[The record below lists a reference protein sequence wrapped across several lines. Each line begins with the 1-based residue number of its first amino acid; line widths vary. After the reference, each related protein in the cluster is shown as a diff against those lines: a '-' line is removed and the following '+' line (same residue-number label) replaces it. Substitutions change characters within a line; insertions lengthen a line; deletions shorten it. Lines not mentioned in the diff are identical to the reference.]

1 MDASAMILF
10 CAIVFVASIIQGVSG
25 FAFGLIVLMVFP
37 HIFGY
42 TSALAITNLMAL
54 FLLAY
59 NGYLYRKFANWSWI
73 PLGVA
78 ASATM
83 DLVGILVLKHVGDSP
98 VWHTLM
104 GVMFI
109 VMAIY
114 LLWGQ
119 NRIQFHPTKLSLV
132 ICMGISGL
140 IMGMF
145 VVGGPIAAAFF
156 LAATKSKEEYLGTL
170 QIISVFGVLIDV
182 ILRLVNG
189 MYTFELVKF
198 AAIGVVFMVTGLLIA
213 RKFVSRMDA
222 LTLRRV
228 VCAVMAID
236 GLVMLLR

>member
-1 MDASAMILF
+1 MSIGSLIIF
-10 CAIVFVASIIQGVSG
+10 CGIVFFASIVQGVSG

-54 FLLAY
+54 FLLTY
-59 NGYLYRKFANWSWI
+59 NGYLYRKHANWSWV
-73 PLGVA
+73 PLGI
-78 ASATM
+78 ASSAIM
-83 DLVGILVLKHVGDSP
+83 DLVGIMILKHVGDNP

-104 GVMFI
+104 GVLFI
-109 VMAIY
+109 LMAIY
-114 LLWGQ
+114 VLWGQ
-119 NRIQFHPTKLSLV
+119 NQIQLHPTRRTLV

-156 LAATKSKEEYLGTL
+156 LVATKTKEEYLGTM

-182 ILRLVNG
+182 TLRVING

-198 AAIGVVFMVTGLLIA
+198 AFIGVVFMVVGLLIA
-213 RKFVSRMDA
+213 RKLVSRMDA
-222 LTLRRV
+222 LMLRRI

>member
-1 MDASAMILF
+1 MSIGSLIIF
-10 CAIVFVASIIQGVSG
+10 CGIVFFASIVQGVSG

-156 LAATKSKEEYLGTL
+156 LAATTSKEEYLGTM